1 MSQQQTA
8 ERETVLVTGGA
19 GFVASW
25 CVVRLLQA
33 GHDVRATLR
42 DLGRADEVRGMV
54 GRKIDPGARLS
65 FVQADLTRDE
75 GWAAAAAG
83 CRYVLH
89 VASPMSYADIK
100 GPEAI
105 AVATDG
111 ALRVLRAGAEAGV
124 RRVVM
129 TSSTAAARPAAGQAG
144 VDEGTWTEVGDAFDN
159 PMEIYGQSKTRAER
173 AAWAY
178 VARLGGAMELATILP
193 GLIQG
198 PVLGADYAL
207 SVEIVAQL
215 LKGRAPSYP
224 TPGVELVDVRDLADL
239 HVLAMTAPAA
249 AGERFLATT
258 AYATF
263 ADMAR
268 VLRDHFGARA
278 PAIPAMEAPS
288 GAAAVEFTS
297 AKARDRLGWRTRSIA
312 ETLVDTAESLLSA
325 GGVEPAPA
333 G

>member
-1 MSQQQTA
+1 MSEQEPA
-8 ERETVLVTGGA
+8 RRETVLVTGGA
-19 GFVASW
+19 GFLASW
-25 CVVRLLQA
+25 CAVRLLQA
-33 GHDVRATLR
+33 GYDVRATLR
-42 DLGRADEVRGMV
+42 DLRRADEVRGMV
-54 GRKIDPGARLS
+54 GQEIDPDARLS
-65 FVQADLTRDE
+65 FSQADLTRDE

-89 VASPMSYADIK
+89 VASPMSYEDIK

-111 ALRVLRAGAEAGV
+111 ALRVLRASAEAGV

-129 TSSTAAARPAAGQAG
+129 TSSTAAARPAAGQAE
-144 VDEGTWTEVGDAFDN
+144 VDERAWTAVGDALDN
-159 PMEIYGQSKTRAER
+159 PMEIYSQAKTRAER
-173 AAWAY
+173 GAWEY

-207 SVEIVAQL
+207 SVEIIAQL
-215 LKGRAPSYP
+215 LKGRPPFYP
-224 TPGVELVDVRDLADL
+224 TPGIELVDVRDLADL
-239 HVLAMTAPAA
+239 HVLAMVGPAA

-258 AYATF
+258 AYTTF

-268 VLRDHFGARA
+268 ILREHFGARA
-278 PAIPAMEAPS
+278 LAIPVLEDPS
-288 GAAAVEFTS
+288 GPAAVEFTS

-312 ETLVDTAESLLSA
+312 ETIVETADSLLSA
-325 GGVEPAPA
+325 GGVELKPAD
-333 G
+333 